1 MASAG
6 TSRQVWGVTDVTGG
20 KGIGAGSSSPKGPG
34 TDDSISGVSPLG
46 GVFSL
51 E

>member
-1 MASAG
+1 
-6 TSRQVWGVTDVTGG
+6 VGG
-20 KGIGAGSSSPKGPG
+20 KGIGAGLSLPKGPG
-34 TDDSISGVSPLG
+34 ADDSISGVSPLG